1 MTEPMFVLFVC
12 TGNTCRSPMAEALLR
27 RKLRDMNLN
36 EDVVT
41 VSAGIAAVKGAP
53 AAAGTIE
60 RLQKQGA
67 SLEEFRSQP
76 LTVKLCEKAH
86 LILVMDESH
95 EDYIWEKI
103 PDHGDKVRL
112 LGQFLF
118 QGPPYG
124 IPDPMG
130 GGPREY
136 EQSFSLIDAALAKML
151 EEWKGI
157 EDRYYDPGR
166 KVVALGSDHRGYQ
179 VKKWLIEFVKSSGYK
194 VIDCGT
200 DSEESCDHPVY
211 ALRVAE
217 LVSQGEA
224 DRGILV
230 CSSGHGMI
238 LTANK
243 VPRVRAVLP
252 LDERHARLSRSHNN
266 ANVLAFGAGFH
277 KHEAIEAI
285 TLEWLRTVFLGGKY
299 QRRVALISQ
308 YENSLRC

>member
-1 MTEPMFVLFVC
+1 
-12 TGNTCRSPMAEALLR
+12 MAEALLR
-27 RKLRDMNLN
+27 RKMQEKNLT

-41 VSAGIAAVKGAP
+41 ASAGIAAVKGAP
-53 AAAGTIE
+53 AAAAAAE
-60 RLQKQGA
+60 KVKQQGA
-67 SLEEFRSQP
+67 SLEGFHSQA

-86 LILVMDESH
+86 LILVMDETH
-95 EDYIWEKI
+95 EEYIWEKM

-118 QGPPYG
+118 PGPPYG

-130 GGPREY
+130 GGSLEY
-136 EQSFSLIDAALAKML
+136 DQTFFLIDAAINNLL
-151 EEWKGI
+151 LQWENIEE
-157 EDRYYDPGR
+157 RYYDPGR
-166 KVVALGSDHRGYQ
+166 KVVALGADHRGYS
-179 VKKWLIEFVKSSGYK
+179 VKQWLIEFLKSSEYK
-194 VIDCGT
+194 IIDCGT
-200 DSEESCDHPVY
+200 HSEEPCDHPAY
-211 ALRVAE
+211 ALHVAK
-217 LVSQGEA
+217 LVSQGDA

-230 CSSGHGMI
+230 CSTGHGMI

-285 TLEWLRTVFLGGKY
+285 TLEWLRTVFLGGNY
-299 QRRVALISQ
+299 QRRVAMISR